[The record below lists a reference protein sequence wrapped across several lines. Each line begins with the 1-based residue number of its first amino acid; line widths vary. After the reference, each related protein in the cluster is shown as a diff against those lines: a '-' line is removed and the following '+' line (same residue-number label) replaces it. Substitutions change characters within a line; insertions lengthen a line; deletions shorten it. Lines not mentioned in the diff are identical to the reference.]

1 MYLAPSLFVLKPYD
15 ISPQNKPNVVVMKSL
30 NAIWDS
36 CLSTIREKV
45 NQQSFRTWFEPIK
58 PARLDNN
65 VLTIQVP
72 SHFFYEWLEEHY
84 VSLLRDTIQDE
95 LGPNARLEYQIMIDR
110 NAYSPKNSDNGSMLH
125 NNSTYYHGAPPA
137 PKEAITKNKNADL
150 MHGIGFNPFVIPGI
164 KEFDPQ
170 LKPEYTF
177 ETFIEGECNQLARS
191 AGIAVAKNPGGTAFN
206 PLVLYGGVGLGKT
219 HLGHAIG
226 NYVYENHRDKK
237 ILYVTAERFT
247 NQFIDAV
254 KNGSINEF
262 SNFYQ
267 VIDLLIVDDITFF
280 AGKERTQDIFFHI
293 FNTLHQSGKQIVL
306 TSDRP
311 PKDLQDIEDRLM
323 SRFKWGLSADL
334 QVPDLET
341 RIAIME
347 RKLQVNNIEVSREV
361 IEYVAYHVNTNIRE
375 MEGILISLLA
385 HSSLNNREINVE
397 LAKNTLKNFIKSVS
411 QQITIDI
418 IHRVV
423 CEYFKLPTESL
434 KGSSRKREIAQARQI
449 AMYISKKFTDKSLKA
464 IGGYFGGRDH
474 TTVIHACNAIL
485 NLMETDKSVQ
495 VSVIDIEKQLNLNS

>member
-1 MYLAPSLFVLKPYD
+1 
-15 ISPQNKPNVVVMKSL
+15 MKSL

-36 CLSTIREKV
+36 CLSSIREQV

-58 PARLDNN
+58 AVRLDHN

-72 SHFFYEWLEEHY
+72 SQFFYEWLEEHY
-84 VSLLRDTIQDE
+84 VALLRDTIQSE
-95 LGPNARLEYQIMIDR
+95 LGPTARLEYQIMIDR
-110 NAYSPKNSDNGSMLH
+110 NMYSPKNH
-125 NNSTYYHGAPPA
+125 NNSPIIPNGSAQYYGSPSLPNNSLMPP
-137 PKEAITKNKNADL
+137 KNVEF
-150 MHGIGFNPFVIPGI
+150 MQGVGFNPFVIPGI
-164 KEFDPQ
+164 KELDPQ
-170 LKPEYTF
+170 LKTEYTF
-177 ETFIEGECNQLARS
+177 ESFIEGECNQLARS

-219 HLGHAIG
+219 HLAHAIG
-226 NYVYENHRDKK
+226 NYVHLHHRDKK
-237 ILYVTAERFT
+237 VLYVTAERFT

-254 KNGSINEF
+254 KNGSISEF

-267 VIDLLIVDDITFF
+267 VIDLLIVDDIAFF

-347 RKLQVNNIEVSREV
+347 RKLQLNNIEVSREV
-361 IEYVAYHVNTNIRE
+361 IEYIAYHVNTNIRE

-397 LAKNTLKNFIKSVS
+397 LAKNTLKNFIKDVS

-418 IHRVV
+418 IHKVV

-474 TTVIHACNAIL
+474 TTVIHACQAIL
-485 NLMETDKSVQ
+485 NLMETDKNVQ
-495 VSVIDIEKQLNLNS
+495 LSVIDIEKMLNTNS